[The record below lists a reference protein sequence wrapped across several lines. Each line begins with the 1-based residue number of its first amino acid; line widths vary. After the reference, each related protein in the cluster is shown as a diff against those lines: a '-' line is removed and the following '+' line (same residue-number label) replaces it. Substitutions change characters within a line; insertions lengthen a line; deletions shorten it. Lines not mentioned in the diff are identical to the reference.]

1 MPESARLRTHPQQRF
16 DAPAHLLDL
25 GSIAET
31 LRAEQHDAVSG
42 HRQIAIYKH
51 GQATLVLYAFEAGGE
66 MPAHDTEGVVTIHVL
81 SGELS
86 VTVGTTTHDV
96 GSGQVLALAPGVRH
110 SVRASEPGEML
121 LTVHFAGA

>member
-1 MPESARLRTHPQQRF
+1 MPESTRLRTHPQQRF

-25 GSIAET
+25 GSIAES
-31 LRAEQHDAVSG
+31 LRAEAHEAVSG

-51 GQATLVLYAFEAGGE
+51 GQATIVLYAFEARGE

-81 SGELS
+81 SGGLR
-86 VTVGTTTHDV
+86 VTVDGATHDV
-96 GSGQVLALAPGVRH
+96 GPGQVLALAPGVRH
-110 SVRASEPGEML
+110 SVHATQPGEML

>member
-1 MPESARLRTHPQQRF
+1 MPESTRLRTHPQQRF
-16 DAPAHLLDL
+16 DASAHLLDL
-25 GSIAET
+25 GAIAES
-31 LRAEQHDAVSG
+31 LRAEHHDAVSG

-51 GQATLVLYAFEAGGE
+51 GQATIVLYAFEAGGE
-66 MPAHDTEGVVTIHVL
+66 MAAHDTEGVVTIHVL
-81 SGELS
+81 NGELS